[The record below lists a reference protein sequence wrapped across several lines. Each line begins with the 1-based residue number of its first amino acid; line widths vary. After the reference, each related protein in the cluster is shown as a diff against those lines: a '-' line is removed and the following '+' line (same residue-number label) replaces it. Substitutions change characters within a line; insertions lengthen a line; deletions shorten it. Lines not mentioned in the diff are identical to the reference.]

1 PLSGQ
6 GRMWRKTHLVSADAK
21 MLRIL
26 GQCRAPAL
34 ERGTERRLRDA
45 VGKRDGMVE
54 NRPVLVIQPGAAE
67 QLRTVPV
74 GENLL
79 IGRFPVPFLARKPG
93 VEQDRVAVASKTAAV
108 EIEAVAQPV
117 DRSPD
122 LRVIHA
128 VAGDLG

>member
-1 PLSGQ
+1 TLLSGLACQPRRPAEPGVAVKFAEHTHEPLGGQ

-34 ERGTERRLRDA
+34 ECGTERRLRDA

-93 VEQDRVAVASKTAAV
+93 V
-108 EIEAVAQPV
+108 
-117 DRSPD
+117 
-122 LRVIHA
+122 
-128 VAGDLG
+128 